1 MKLVTEEQPNNSIIE
16 VEQNNIDINTTN
28 NNYLES
34 NDEAGYSKRSQ
45 L

>member
-28 NNYLES
+28 NNNLES
-34 NDEAGYSKRSQ
+34 NDEAGYSKRSR